1 MSFLIDASRTAL
13 MVAAFRGLADE
24 RPERICS
31 DRFAAQLAGADG
43 RRYAQR
49 FAAAFPHMEL
59 WVALRTRFFDDTI
72 KRFRARGIPQV
83 VMLGAG
89 FDTRPARLQRTGMRF
104 FEVDHPATQQEKL
117 RRLAALRDYPIDGAT
132 YVPCDFEAQDFVDQ
146 LGAHGLDQGVPTL
159 VIWEGVSPYL
169 TRAAVEQTLKRAAA
183 GLHARSV
190 IAFDFFSRRLIEGQ
204 RVRETDRAVLEALRD
219 LGEPVRF
226 GTNDALALL
235 FNAGFRHVRT
245 LAFDE
250 ICLTYTGTWDF
261 DRAFRFQ
268 RIALASRTVPDGAWI

>member
-13 MVAAFRGLADE
+13 MVAAFRGLANE
-24 RPERICS
+24 RPEAICS
-31 DRFAAQLAGADG
+31 DEWAAQLAGPDG

-59 WVALRTRFFDDTI
+59 WVALRTRFFDDMVR
-72 KRFRARGIPQV
+72 RFRARGVPQV

-89 FDTRPARLQRTGMRF
+89 FDTRPARLRRSRMQF
-104 FEVDHPATQQEKL
+104 YEVDHPATQREKL
-117 RRLAALRDYPIDGAT
+117 RRLEALPDYPVDGAT
-132 YVPCDFEAQDFVDQ
+132 YVPCDFETQDFIEQ
-146 LGAHGLDQGVPTL
+146 LLAHGLDPAVPTL

-169 TRAAVEQTLKRAAA
+169 TRTAVEQTLKRAST
-183 GLHARSV
+183 GLHPRSV
-190 IAFDFFSRRLIEGQ
+190 IAFDYFSRRLIEGS

-226 GTNDALALL
+226 GTNDAVALL
-235 FNAGFRHVRT
+235 YSAGFRHVRT

-250 ICLTYTGTWDF
+250 ICLTYTGTWEF
-261 DRAFRFQ
+261 ERAFRFQ